1 MDAARGAIQSW
12 GPAVRAAVRPRARA
26 TPVPAVQVS
35 SPAAGTAAALMRN
48 LRLSMSDSLP
58 VVYGARRR
66 VPWSGH
72 IIGQRDG

>member
-1 MDAARGAIQSW
+1 M
-12 GPAVRAAVRPRARA
+12 
-26 TPVPAVQVS
+26 QVS